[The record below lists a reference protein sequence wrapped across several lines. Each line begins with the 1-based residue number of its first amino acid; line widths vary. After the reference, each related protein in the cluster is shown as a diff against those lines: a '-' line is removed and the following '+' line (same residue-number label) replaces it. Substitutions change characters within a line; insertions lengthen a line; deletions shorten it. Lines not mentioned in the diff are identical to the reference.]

1 MKDDDDD
8 DGATTTIDAALPA
21 VATSATP
28 PLRKFREAVVKVLST
43 ITAAN
48 ARPLRSKFGTT
59 ATCESKNERR
69 RKVFRAMFSRTFECA
84 LFAVVCAH
92 FAVLA
97 VLLAQSSDEEEEE
110 EEDGG
115 FQRLIRKPLWA
126 IDFAILIFY
135 TCEMA
140 LKMYALGVFGSR
152 HAYLTSNAY
161 NRLDCFIVLV
171 SWMSV
176 ASECYDFTP
185 DVFPVL
191 PRLRLGHL
199 RVFRATLALR
209 SFSFASSVIVI
220 MEALSASIP
229 LLRDVIGVSCVF
241 LMFYALMGVSTFG
254 GSFRR
259 RCVIADS
266 LEAAKVGTHNATTP
280 FFCGDVENTIDG
292 KGFVCPG
299 AYFLDPDYRGE
310 SIDDAVA
317 LEQLYSSPILNE
329 TLVSNA
335 LGLSYSSTFIE
346 HESTFKNMLCS
357 DKAGNPRFGKQSF
370 DDFFAAMT
378 SMFTCITL
386 EEWPESM
393 YATVNSEFRAS
404 AAYYITLIIV
414 GTYFIVSV
422 FVAAVSG
429 VFLRLRREHVA
440 MLRHRNARERSSS
453 TTREGEEEEEEF
465 VKGFARF
472 TRLKNALRFFKHHHG
487 EGEKKDTFV
496 DIAKIALERSR
507 SERGRLSAYTNSDD
521 DDDDEYALSPIDVEN
536 GRKLPTRK
544 IKSGVAR
551 NKRDRVREIVSNP
564 IFDLISRVLIVLN
577 ICSMCAYKSYQ
588 PDTTKRFLDGL
599 DYYFLAVFYCECG
612 LRLFAARGILGRIFS
627 LNQSLK
633 PGELSLIWDFLVLS
647 ATAAGAEHKGPNLVA
662 LRVVRL
668 FDHSSAGIEEKSKS
682 SKKVSSRTKCDEGGT
697 TTSRTSS
704 GNGNDTLARV
714 FKSLGTM
721 LSLLCFYGVVLAT
734 YALLGMQLFPK
745 YATDALRRR
754 DIKANSDS
762 PTIEYPRENFETYP
776 NALLAIF
783 TVSTGEGW
791 VAMLYHY
798 RRVTWLATPYFVTFY
813 VLVNYVILNLII
825 AVILENLELR
835 DNEKNNM
842 QRREI
847 VKREVERRMR
857 SGAFVDRLEK
867 IRVWFVFK
875 KRVRFWNIDEEH
887 EISPWLASRARRAL
901 RISVAIENAI
911 SSERNF
917 QKLRAGKRS
926 HAQKLTT
933 RCATLQRQ
941 QQQLERFKESHPM
954 KRMNAIRRRSVFDTR
969 VNTPNEEPKDTEKL
983 RLQSLPSSS
992 LSESGKK
999 TSMVENMN
1007 AYLYDE
1013 EDDDYFDIFHE
1024 EEHFHALPEYFTN
1037 KSLRVISPENKLRR
1051 ILQRWLLKKW
1061 YERISYLFVVVSIAA
1076 VLGADPV
1083 TEVNPNQ
1090 FFLDAANALVA
1101 GYFLL
1106 DFMIKII
1113 SHGLIFTPTAYFSS
1127 MWNILDAFVLCVDVI
1142 IVAGPI
1148 VFSSIWNWYF
1158 QRAINV
1164 LVSLRMFRVLSRNV
1178 KMQRL
1183 VISVAQTLP
1192 SIGSVIKL
1200 TFAIFLAFAIVGV
1213 RIFGGK
1219 FGFCEQILDVRQ
1231 SVSSSTYV
1239 TQKLDIDQ
1247 YSCDL
1252 RDDTYWNTPKY
1263 DFDWIG
1269 SALLTLFETAS
1280 LDGWIDIMHHA
1291 MDIGDSKNT
1300 NWPACLFFI
1309 AFILCGSFMMIRTII
1324 GVFIDRFGISSGLK
1338 LLTERQKLWRD
1349 MHGVAMSLKPM
1360 RVEMKPVEGSVRRRC
1375 YDAIHSKTFK
1385 KVILFLLSLNMV
1397 LLATVHFDANAS
1409 WEYAWNIGD
1418 AIFVSIYLLESLV
1431 RLIVALPHPLHFFKD
1446 PWNCFELFLS
1456 CGSAATLFP
1465 ANPSGVRAQI
1475 GRPFRF
1481 LRTFR
1486 IFRHATALRRVSRT
1500 MILAVPS
1507 ILSVIGVM
1515 LIWMFLYAAVGT
1527 QVFFNV
1533 KYGESLNKD
1542 ANFSSFIN
1550 SFLLLFQVM
1559 TGEGWRQ
1566 FMYDLQID
1574 EPHCSKN
1581 HAGDDIDN
1589 CGFGN
1594 GATFYFV
1601 TYVVAMGYI
1610 FTNLFVAA
1618 ILDHVTF
1625 GVLRESSIVST
1636 KNLED
1641 FQTVWS
1647 TFDPNATGFIGFH
1660 KIWPLLRRLPE
1671 PLSKITA
1678 LDDDDDDDDKKYD
1691 RKNNE
1696 KKFKTDALRLRYL
1709 SSVSKWRRR
1718 IFAELHYLR
1727 RPNRG
1732 VPFGECLD
1740 ALLHAKLGNH
1750 ALTLD
1755 TRLRREKELEHIDRF
1770 GAAVRIQSVFRG
1782 YRVRKTRRYLSRAV

>member
-1 MKDDDDD
+1 
-8 DGATTTIDAALPA
+8 
-21 VATSATP
+21 
-28 PLRKFREAVVKVLST
+28 
-43 ITAAN
+43 
-48 ARPLRSKFGTT
+48 
-59 ATCESKNERR
+59 
-69 RKVFRAMFSRTFECA
+69 
-84 LFAVVCAH
+84 
-92 FAVLA
+92 
-97 VLLAQSSDEEEEE
+97 
-110 EEDGG
+110 
-115 FQRLIRKPLWA
+115 
-126 IDFAILIFY
+126 
-135 TCEMA
+135 
-140 LKMYALGVFGSR
+140 
-152 HAYLTSNAY
+152 
-161 NRLDCFIVLV
+161 
-171 SWMSV
+171 
-176 ASECYDFTP
+176 
-185 DVFPVL
+185 
-191 PRLRLGHL
+191 
-199 RVFRATLALR
+199 
-209 SFSFASSVIVI
+209 
-220 MEALSASIP
+220 
-229 LLRDVIGVSCVF
+229 
-241 LMFYALMGVSTFG
+241 
-254 GSFRR
+254 
-259 RCVIADS
+259 
-266 LEAAKVGTHNATTP
+266 
-280 FFCGDVENTIDG
+280 
-292 KGFVCPG
+292 
-299 AYFLDPDYRGE
+299 
-310 SIDDAVA
+310 
-317 LEQLYSSPILNE
+317 
-329 TLVSNA
+329 
-335 LGLSYSSTFIE
+335 
-346 HESTFKNMLCS
+346 
-357 DKAGNPRFGKQSF
+357 
-370 DDFFAAMT
+370 
-378 SMFTCITL
+378 
-386 EEWPESM
+386 
-393 YATVNSEFRAS
+393 
-404 AAYYITLIIV
+404 
-414 GTYFIVSV
+414 
-422 FVAAVSG
+422 
-429 VFLRLRREHVA
+429 
-440 MLRHRNARERSSS
+440 
-453 TTREGEEEEEEF
+453 
-465 VKGFARF
+465 
-472 TRLKNALRFFKHHHG
+472 
-487 EGEKKDTFV
+487 
-496 DIAKIALERSR
+496 
-507 SERGRLSAYTNSDD
+507 
-521 DDDDEYALSPIDVEN
+521 
-536 GRKLPTRK
+536 
-544 IKSGVAR
+544 
-551 NKRDRVREIVSNP
+551 
-564 IFDLISRVLIVLN
+564 
-577 ICSMCAYKSYQ
+577 MCAYKSYQ

-627 LNQSLK
+627 LKQSLK

-647 ATAAGAEHKGPNLVA
+647 ATAAGADHKGPNLVA

-668 FDHSSAGIEEKSKS
+668 FDHPSAGIEKNSGKST
-682 SKKVSSRTKCDEGGT
+682 KVSSTTKGEEHSST
-697 TTSRTSS
+697 TTRSSS
-704 GNGNDTLARV
+704 GGENDTLARV
-714 FKSLGTM
+714 FRSFGTM
-721 LSLLCFYGVVLAT
+721 LSLLCFYGVVLAA

-745 YATDALRRR
+745 YATDALKKR
-754 DIKANSDS
+754 DDDANIDNVTF
-762 PTIEYPRENFETYP
+762 PYPRENFETYP

-791 VAMLYHY
+791 VAMLYHF
-798 RRVTWLATPYFVTFY
+798 RRVTWLATPYFVSFF
-813 VLVNYVILNLII
+813 VLVNYVVLNLII

-835 DNEKNNM
+835 DFEKNNM

-867 IRVWFVFK
+867 IRVWFVLK

-901 RISVAIENAI
+901 RISVAIESVI
-911 SSERNF
+911 SERNSKKIF
-917 QKLRAGKRS
+917 AGKRS
-926 HAQKLTT
+926 RAQKLTT
-933 RCATLQRQ
+933 GSATLLRQ
-941 QQQLERFKESHPM
+941 QQQHERFKQIQPI

-969 VNTPNEEPKDTEKL
+969 VNTPNEEPKDTERL
-983 RLQSLPSSS
+983 RLQSSSFS
-992 LSESGKK
+992 LLEQGKK
-999 TSMVENMN
+999 AAMKENMN
-1007 AYLYDE
+1007 TYLYEEDE
-1013 EDDDYFDIFHE
+1013 EYFDIFHE
-1024 EEHFHALPEYFTN
+1024 EEHFHALPAYFTN
-1037 KSLRVISPENKLRR
+1037 KSLGAIPLENKLRQM
-1051 ILQRWLLKKW
+1051 LQRWLSKKW

-1083 TEVNPNQ
+1083 TEVNPHQ

-1106 DFMIKII
+1106 DFLIKIV
-1113 SHGLIFTPTAYFSS
+1113 SDGLIFTPTAYFSS
-1127 MWNILDAFVLCVDVI
+1127 MWNILDTLVLCVDVV

-1164 LVSLRMFRVLSRNV
+1164 LVSLRMFRVLSRNT

-1183 VISVAQTLP
+1183 VVSVTQTLP

-1219 FGFCEQILDVRQ
+1219 FGFCEQILGVTQ

-1239 TQKLDIDQ
+1239 TKRLDIDQ

-1252 RDDTYWNTPKY
+1252 REDTYWNSPKY

-1291 MDIGDSKNT
+1291 MDIGGNKNA

-1309 AFILCGSFMMIRTII
+1309 TFILCGSFMMIRTII

-1349 MHGVAMSLKPM
+1349 MHGVAMSIKPM
-1360 RVEMKPVEGSVRRRC
+1360 RVEMKPVVGSVRRKC
-1375 YDAIHSKTFK
+1375 YDAIHSKMFK
-1385 KVILFLLSLNMV
+1385 KVILFLLSLNIV
-1397 LLATVHFDANAS
+1397 LLATVHFDADAS

-1418 AIFVSIYLLESLV
+1418 VAFVSIYLLESLV
-1431 RLIVALPHPLHFFKD
+1431 RLFVALPHPLYFFKD

-1465 ANPSGVRAQI
+1465 TNPSGVRAQI

-1486 IFRHATALRRVSRT
+1486 ILRHATDLRRVSRT

-1542 ANFSSFIN
+1542 ANFSSFVN
-1550 SFLLLFQVM
+1550 SFLLLFQVL

-1581 HAGDDIDN
+1581 HAGDNIDN

-1625 GVLRESSIVST
+1625 GVLRESSLVST

-1641 FQTVWS
+1641 FQTIWS
-1647 TFDPNATGFIGFH
+1647 TFDPNATGFIGLH
-1660 KIWPLLRRLPE
+1660 QIWPFLKRLPE

-1678 LDDDDDDDDKKYD
+1678 EGEGNDLEKEK
-1691 RKNNE
+1691 E

-1709 SSVSKWRRR
+1709 STISKWRRR
-1718 IFAELHYLR
+1718 IFAELHYVR
-1727 RPNRG
+1727 HPNKG
-1732 VPFGECLD
+1732 VPFSECLD
-1740 ALLHAKLGNH
+1740 ALLHAKLGNS

-1755 TRLRREKELEHIDRF
+1755 TRLRREKELEHIDKL
-1770 GAAVRIQSVFRG
+1770 GACVYIQRVFRG
-1782 YRVRKTRRYLSRAV
+1782 HRVRRKKERS